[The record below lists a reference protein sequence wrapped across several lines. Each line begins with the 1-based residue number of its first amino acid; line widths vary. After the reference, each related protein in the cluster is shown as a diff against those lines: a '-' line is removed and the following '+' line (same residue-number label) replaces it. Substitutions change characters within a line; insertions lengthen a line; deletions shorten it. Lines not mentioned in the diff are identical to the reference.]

1 MAGHQ
6 PHSFHESPVTSHG
19 PRLVSLV
26 LLCFPPIARRRR
38 GGLGRVLLRPAF
50 GLLCGRAWL
59 GGLAHQRDPTR
70 FAGNRLSPGL
80 ATGRGG
86 PPTGVCSPAA
96 APPATLRAGVE
107 SCPRRNPPSGS

>member
-38 GGLGRVLLRPAF
+38 GGLGRVLWRPAL

-59 GGLAHQRDPTR
+59 GGLAHRRDPTG
-70 FAGNRLSPGL
+70 FAGNRLSPGFRAGWADPL
-80 ATGRGG
+80 RGEICRA
-86 PPTGVCSPAA
+86 P
-96 APPATLRAGVE
+96 APPPANL
-107 SCPRRNPPSGS
+107 